1 MDPHGW
7 KKAAKLE
14 AETRYQGA
22 RGDSV
27 LERRRS
33 LNEDQLR
40 GERRSDADPREIFR
54 RRCRGERE
62 KDGQSL
68 RHSTTSW
75 WTEEKKETNERREEV
90 EERESCRECSEDFL
104 ELITPTI
111 INVA

>member
-1 MDPHGW
+1 MDPRGW

-40 GERRSDADPREIFR
+40 GERRGDADPREI
-54 RRCRGERE
+54 
-62 KDGQSL
+62 
-68 RHSTTSW
+68 
-75 WTEEKKETNERREEV
+75 
-90 EERESCRECSEDFL
+90 
-104 ELITPTI
+104 
-111 INVA
+111 

>member
-1 MDPHGW
+1 MDPRGW

-40 GERRSDADPREIFR
+40 GERRGDADPREIFR

-68 RHSTTSW
+68 RHSTTSKRRVGGRRKRR
-75 WTEEKKETNERREEV
+75 TRGEKKSKSENPAASVPKTSSSSLRRQ
-90 EERESCRECSEDFL
+90 
-104 ELITPTI
+104 
-111 INVA
+111 

>member
-1 MDPHGW
+1 MNPRGW

-14 AETRYQGA
+14 AETRNQGA

-40 GERRSDADPREIFR
+40 GERRGDADPREIFR

-68 RHSTTSW
+68 RHSTTSKRRVGGRRKRRRR
-75 WTEEKKETNERREEV
+75 TRGEKKSKSENPAASVPKISSSSLRRQ
-90 EERESCRECSEDFL
+90 
-104 ELITPTI
+104 
-111 INVA
+111 

>member
-1 MDPHGW
+1 MDPRGW

-40 GERRSDADPREIFR
+40 GERRGDADPREIDSI
-54 RRCRGERE
+54 E
-62 KDGQSL
+62 DA
-68 RHSTTSW
+68 
-75 WTEEKKETNERREEV
+75 EEKERRMD
-90 EERESCRECSEDFL
+90 SL
-104 ELITPTI
+104 
-111 INVA
+111 